1 MRSVTPGSR
10 LFGDAPKDPVGLR
23 CANPTYVAIRDAP
36 NGRTLASNGVTWS
49 TWGISEDPVGLRCA
63 NPTYVTA
70 CLHDPPDRNFP
81 RATSSEN
88 LLSELRPA

>member
-36 NGRTLASNGVTWS
+36 NGGTLASNGVTWS
-49 TWGISEDPVGLRCA
+49 TWSTPRDLAGGLLNHGHSEVKC
-63 NPTYVTA
+63 YY
-70 CLHDPPDRNFP
+70 
-81 RATSSEN
+81 
-88 LLSELRPA
+88 